1 MQGLKKR
8 LFGLAAVLCC
18 TALLGACGPSKQE
31 VSLQDENKELRARQG
46 DMEGR
51 IAALETNVGSLSTQ
65 LQTIKTAPAPA
76 PVMDES
82 PARTRSSEAARPQ
95 GRRIDLGTTLF
106 ASGSDV
112 LSANARKSIDNAVRN
127 ISKSSSILVEG
138 YSDSTPIT
146 KSKWPSNEALAQ
158 ARADS
163 VRKYLASRG
172 FTNVESVGYGAVS
185 RNGRAPSRRVELVV
199 D

>member
-1 MQGLKKR
+1 MQGLRKR

-65 LQTIKTAPAPA
+65 VQTIKTAPPPQ
-76 PVMDES
+76 PVMDDS
-82 PARTRSSEAARPQ
+82 APRTRTPAARSE

-112 LSANARKSIDNAVRN
+112 LSANAKKAIDNAVRN

-163 VRKYLASRG
+163 VRKYLTSRG
-172 FTNVESVGYGAVS
+172 FSSVESVGYGAVS